1 MKIANSKHNKNSY
14 DFFMKYHM
22 NDLTA
27 ENELCKCRA
36 LHLWMLRDI
45 KKVKLARS

>member
-22 NDLTA
+22 NDLTV
-27 ENELCKCRA
+27 ENELCGNVEHYICGC
-36 LHLWMLRDI
+36 
-45 KKVKLARS
+45 